1 MLFDFN
7 DTKSRKQVALAIRSQ
22 TDTKQL
28 NAIRLVEYNQKLAR
42 LAEGTRYL
50 DTTKWELPDA

>member
-1 MLFDFN
+1 MLFNFN
-7 DTKSRKQVALAIRSQ
+7 DERSRKQVALAIRSQ
-22 TDTKQL
+22 NDTKKL
-28 NAIRLVEYNQKLAR
+28 NSIRLVEYNQKLAR

>member
-1 MLFDFN
+1 MLFNFN
-7 DTKSRKQVALAIRSQ
+7 DERSRKQVALAIRSQ

-42 LAEGTRYL
+42 LAEGTRFL
-50 DTTKWELPDA
+50 DSKWELPDV